1 MKQRISLALSLAI
14 SAGSLTLTGC
24 KDPSAKDVSDW
35 ILEGRFNKIEEF
47 IGNAEMPIAE
57 RVGGVVALV
66 DDGDVKRLQQILA
79 GVKTRDELI
88 KGVGA
93 ALMERLAGDAAM
105 RSQVT
110 TKDAVFVILPL
121 APEADRP
128 ALLTAVSDWGF
139 SGLNEATPRDELL
152 KRVNGLQFVG
162 QIHQMG
168 AYGIPVASFLLGHGV
183 DTKSMGPFLFKEAKS
198 PEHQRMVVTALQRL
212 FRIDKL
218 SPPWDLLDAARGFGL
233 PETVDFL
240 IETYLNERF
249 EGSLRSS
256 ALAAAQDL
264 VTGVGPEGEKIPSI
278 FDTPEKKKTLMAALG
293 RLMASRI
300 ATDRWDAATLMLIV
314 AGTDAIEPIFA
325 GFKGDLRLYTRELPD
340 GQIWLP
346 DFAIVDLCSKRLKPQ
361 AAIAQPLVAQWLM
374 KGDRVQKAMS
384 VLCLKVLGVAEAS
397 DKLKILT
404 SDATSVEDIFFPGG
418 NKSRREAIAS
428 GLLTEL
434 TVGALAQNAI
444 ETLAFAVEL
453 NKEVDAKT
461 LSEADAA
468 LKGEAALAIFAYT
481 GDPLKFAIDRYVEQ
495 KRGGGQGNANDAV
508 LPPAPGAEGAVEGA
522 APGANVPG
530 AAAVPETKTK

>member
-1 MKQRISLALSLAI
+1 MKQRISLALALAL

-24 KDPSAKDVSDW
+24 KDPTAKDVAGW
-35 ILEGRFNKIEEF
+35 ILEGRYNKIGEF
-47 IGNAEMPIAE
+47 IGNGEMPIAE
-57 RVGGVVALV
+57 RVGGVLALV
-66 DDGDVKRLQQILA
+66 DDGDMKRLQEILA
-79 GVKTRDELI
+79 GVKAKDELI

-105 RSQVT
+105 RSQVAS
-110 TKDAVFVILPL
+110 KDAVFVILPL
-121 APEADRP
+121 TPEAERP
-128 ALLTAVSDWGF
+128 ALLAAVSEWGF
-139 SGLNEATPRDELL
+139 SGLNEATPRDELM

-162 QIHQMG
+162 QIQQMG
-168 AYGIPVASFLLGHGV
+168 AVGVPVASFLLGHGV
-183 DTKSMGPFLFKEAKS
+183 DTKNMGPFLFKEAKT
-198 PEHQRMVVTALQRL
+198 PEHQRLVVTALQRL

-218 SPPWDLLDAARGFGL
+218 SPPWDLLDAARGFAL

-249 EGSLRSS
+249 DGSLRSS

-264 VTGVGPEGEKIPSI
+264 VTGVGPDGEKIPSI
-278 FDTPEKKKTLMAALG
+278 YDTPEKKKALMVALG

-300 ATDRWDAATLMLIV
+300 ATDRWDAATLLLIV
-314 AGTDAIEPIFA
+314 AGTDAVEPIFA

-361 AAIAQPLVAQWLM
+361 AAVARPLVEAWLM

-384 VLCLKVLGVAEAS
+384 VLCLKVLGVQDATH
-397 DKLKILT
+397 KLKILT
-404 SDATSVEDIFFPGG
+404 SDASSVEDIFFPGG

-444 ETLAFAVEL
+444 ETLALAVEIE
-453 NKEVDAKT
+453 KEVEAKT
-461 LSEADAA
+461 LSVADAT
-468 LKGEAALAIFAYT
+468 LKAEAALAIFAYT
-481 GDPLKFAIDRYVEQ
+481 GEPLKFAIDRYVEQ

-508 LPPAPGAEGAVEGA
+508 VPPAPGAEGTAPGGKAPEGTA
-522 APGANVPG
+522 APEP
-530 AAAVPETKTK
+530 KSK